1 MNMSKMLS
9 EKVDKIEGM
18 QALNKVN
25 DGATYQDVEGE
36 INVLE
41 QQMLDLNTCAENLS
55 IVQQNFKVRLDRLKA
70 ELKDLPVDEVML

>member
-9 EKVDKIEGM
+9 EKADKIEGM

-55 IVQQNFKVRLDRLKA
+55 IVQQNFKVRLGRLKA